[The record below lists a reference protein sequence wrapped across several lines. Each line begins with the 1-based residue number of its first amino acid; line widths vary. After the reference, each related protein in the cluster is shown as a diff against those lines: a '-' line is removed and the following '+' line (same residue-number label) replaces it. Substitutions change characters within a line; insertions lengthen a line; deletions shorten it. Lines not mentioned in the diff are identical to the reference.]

1 MISLSLCMIVK
12 NEEAVLE
19 RILKPVS
26 QVMDA
31 ILIADTGSSDRTK
44 EIAEQYTSQV
54 FDFPWCDD
62 FSAPRNF
69 LLEKVRTDYWMWL
82 DADDVLDEENLEKL
96 KSLKETLDP
105 GTDVVMMEYAAG
117 FDQSGRTTFSY
128 FRERIMKTSRNFR
141 WNGAVHETVIPEGNI
156 IYSDVVIR
164 HRKCGKG
171 DPDRNLRIYE
181 KMLAGGETLEPRH
194 QLYYGRELYYHQ
206 RYPETEAVLV
216 EFLKNPSGWLENKI
230 DACFVLGQCYRK
242 MREQKNA
249 LEAFLYSLTMDVP
262 RAEICCEVGGI
273 FWKESC
279 TDRLPTGTGR
289 RLLCRQIRKK
299 EVFLWLSAMDLYR
312 ICSFV
317 FVMIGWDARS
327 RHSFFIRRR
336 ENRNRKILEYCITR
350 NIFGKNM
357 VWYKKKD
364 IFIVLAGCRLVG
376 IVCTGKCCCH
386 IL

>member
-1 MISLSLCMIVK
+1 
-12 NEEAVLE
+12 
-19 RILKPVS
+19 
-26 QVMDA
+26 
-31 ILIADTGSSDRTK
+31 
-44 EIAEQYTSQV
+44 
-54 FDFPWCDD
+54 
-62 FSAPRNF
+62 
-69 LLEKVRTDYWMWL
+69 MWL

-242 MREQKNA
+242 MGEKKSA

-262 RAEICCEVGGI
+262 RAEICCEVGKI
-273 FWKESC
+273 FLE
-279 TDRLPTGTGR
+279 RELP
-289 RLLCRQIRKK
+289 RQ
-299 EVFLWLSAMDLYR
+299 AAY
-312 ICSFV
+312 
-317 FVMIGWDARS
+317 
-327 RHSFFIRRR
+327 
-336 ENRNRKILEYCITR
+336 
-350 NIFGKNM
+350 
-357 VWYKKKD
+357 WYGQALTVPSDKKKGGFFMAEYHGFVPYMQLCVCYD
-364 IFIVLAGCRLVG
+364 KMGCPEQAFFFHKKAMELKPEDPGVLYDQKYFREKYGLS
-376 IVCTGKCCCH
+376 
-386 IL
+386 

>member
-1 MISLSLCMIVK
+1 M
-12 NEEAVLE
+12 
-19 RILKPVS
+19 KPVS

-44 EIAEQYTSQV
+44 EIAEQYTSLV
-54 FDFPWCDD
+54 YDFPWCDD

-141 WNGAVHETVIPEGNI
+141 WNGAVHEAVIPEGNI

-164 HRKCGKG
+164 HRKCGKS

-181 KMLAGGETLEPRH
+181 KMLAGGEKLEPRH
-194 QLYYGRELYYHQ
+194 QLYYGRELYYNQ
-206 RYPETEAVLV
+206 RYTEAEAVLV

-230 DACFVLGQCYRK
+230 DACFVLGQCYRQMGEK
-242 MREQKNA
+242 KSA

-262 RAEICCEVGGI
+262 RAEICCEVG
-273 FWKESC
+273 K
-279 TDRLPTGTGR
+279 
-289 RLLCRQIRKK
+289 
-299 EVFLWLSAMDLYR
+299 LSL
-312 ICSFV
+312 I
-317 FVMIGWDARS
+317 
-327 RHSFFIRRR
+327 
-336 ENRNRKILEYCITR
+336 
-350 NIFGKNM
+350 
-357 VWYKKKD
+357 
-364 IFIVLAGCRLVG
+364 
-376 IVCTGKCCCH
+376 H
-386 IL
+386 I

>member
-12 NEEAVLE
+12 NEEAVLD

-242 MREQKNA
+242 MGEKKYA

-262 RAEICCEVGGI
+262 RAEICCEVGKI
-273 FWKESC
+273 FLE
-279 TDRLPTGTGR
+279 RELP
-289 RLLCRQIRKK
+289 RQAGYWYGQALTVPSDKK
-299 EVFLWLSAMDLYR
+299 NVDFLWLSVMDLCH
-312 ICSFV
+312 ICSFA
-317 FVMIGWDARS
+317 FVMIRWDVRS
-327 RHSFFIRRR
+327 RHSFFIRKRR
-336 ENRNRKILEYCITR
+336 
-350 NIFGKNM
+350 
-357 VWYKKKD
+357 D
-364 IFIVLAGCRLVG
+364 
-376 IVCTGKCCCH
+376 
-386 IL
+386 